1 MIAERRQPGRGGPHM
16 GLRGWRERKIRELEE
31 SLTVRGDGWALKTA
45 GPPSVN
51 QGFAVSVATAVN
63 TGATPAR
70 FVVQIH
76 VVAEGRRIGTLHATS
91 SDLPT
96 GREEMLQ
103 FTGSVVP
110 GFKRHTAEFEVT
122 RIPC

>member
-1 MIAERRQPGRGGPHM
+1 M
-16 GLRGWRERKIRELEE
+16 EE

-70 FVVQIH
+70 FVVAIH

-91 SDLPT
+91 SALPT

-110 GFKRHTAEFEVT
+110 GFKQHTAEFEVT